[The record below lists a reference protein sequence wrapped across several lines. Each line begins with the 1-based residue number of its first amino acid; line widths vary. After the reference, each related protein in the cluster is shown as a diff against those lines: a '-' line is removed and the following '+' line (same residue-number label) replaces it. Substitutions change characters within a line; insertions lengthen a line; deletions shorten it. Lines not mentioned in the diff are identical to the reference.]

1 MDYLHPLVIEKLVH
15 MLVIVTQII
24 QQTLKVIIVLLQ
36 FYNKNLKI

>member
-1 MDYLHPLVIEKLVH
+1 MDYLHLLVIEKLVH

-36 FYNKNLKI
+36 YYNKNLKI